1 MTTKIIEDPYRPNY
15 ETVSAAG
22 WVMAGILTQFM
33 PYVPAQLAA
42 AGGAFACAMGL
53 MRGWQ
58 SWRIGERK
66 ARLGDGGMEFISPD
80 KMMRKIAE
88 VSKRDEIWLGKGFD
102 WSGEEANR
110 LSLVMGNLRGLV
122 SKENLRDGNYWIHG
136 VGEDEADVTMPL
148 VNLNGQSLLVGTTR
162 AGKTR
167 FLDLMIMQAIG
178 RGEAVVILDPK
189 GDKDLEASAA
199 RACRLYGKPELFAR
213 LHPAF
218 PETSC
223 KIDLMKNWNRPTE
236 LASRI
241 AALVPSET
249 GADPFT
255 AFAWQAINNVC
266 QGLLLVNERPNLV
279 LIRRLVEGG
288 LDSLL
293 VQVLQTHLSRYVPD
307 WKDSYPAWLKREKNN
322 ETAALIGIYKA
333 AGNEFADSR
342 IDGMLTAHQHNREH
356 FQKMIASLIPILGM
370 LTSPPLDKLLSP
382 EVDLDD
388 PREVLDMGMALRRG
402 RVIYVGLDSLSDGTV
417 GSAIGSLF
425 LANMVAVAGDEYNY
439 GECKSPVNLFV
450 DEAAE
455 IINKP
460 MIQLLN
466 KGGGAL
472 FRSTLATQTFADF
485 AARLG
490 DENQARQVL
499 ANCNNVY
506 ALRVIDANTQEYLAE
521 SIPEVDI
528 KKVEVSYRSGADST
542 DWTDG
547 FAGAL
552 SEAMKSEKESMF
564 PAPLFGQLPAL
575 HYFARLS
582 GGRFVKGKIPILSEK
597 TG

>member
-1 MTTKIIEDPYRPNY
+1 MAKVIENPYRPAY
-15 ETVSAAG
+15 ETTSAVSWILAAG
-22 WVMAGILTQFM
+22 VTQFM
-33 PYVPAQLAA
+33 PYIPPQLAA
-42 AGGAFACAMGL
+42 ASGMAACLLGL
-53 MRGWQ
+53 LRGWQ
-58 SWRIGERK
+58 AWHVSERK
-66 ARLGDGGMEFISPD
+66 ARLNDGGMEFITPE
-80 KMMRKIAE
+80 KMMAKIKS
-88 VSKRDEIWLGKGFD
+88 VSSRGEIWLGSGFE
-102 WSGEEANR
+102 WGAEEANR
-110 LSLVMGNLRGLV
+110 LAHVMGDLRGLV
-122 SKENLRDGNYWIHG
+122 SKKLLLEGNYWIHG

-148 VNLNGQSLLVGTTR
+148 VNLNAQSLLVGTTR

-178 RGEAVVILDPK
+178 RGESVVILDPK
-189 GDKDLEASAA
+189 GDKDLEASAK
-199 RACRLYGKPELFAR
+199 RACRLYGKPELFASLR
-213 LHPAF
+213 PAF

-236 LASRI
+236 LASRLS
-241 AALVPSET
+241 ALVPSET

-266 QGLLLVNERPNLV
+266 QGMLLINDRPNLV
-279 LIRRLVEGG
+279 TIRRLVEGG
-288 LDSLL
+288 LDGLL
-293 VQVLQTHLSRYVPD
+293 VQVLRTHLSRYVPD
-307 WKDSYPAWLKREKNN
+307 WTESYPAWLKRARNDEA
-322 ETAALIGIYKA
+322 AALIGIYKA
-333 AGNEFADSR
+333 AGNETADPR
-342 IDGMLTAHQHNREH
+342 IDGMLTAHQHNKEH

-370 LTSPPLDKLLSP
+370 LTSPPLDVLLSP
-382 EVDLDD
+382 GVDLDD
-388 PREVLDMGMALRRG
+388 PREVLDMGTALRRG

-439 GECKSPVNLFV
+439 GDCKSPVNLFV

-506 ALRVIDANTQEYLAE
+506 ALRTIDAKSQEYLAE

-528 KKVEVSYRSGADST
+528 QKVEVSYRSGADSAE
-542 DWTDG
+542 WMDG
-547 FAGAL
+547 YSGAL
-552 SEAMKSEKESMF
+552 GEALKSEKESMF

-582 GGRFVKGKIPILSEK
+582 GGRSVKGKIPILSEEK
-597 TG
+597 K

>member
-1 MTTKIIEDPYRPNY
+1 MSSNIIENPYRPTY
-15 ETVSAAG
+15 EAISASTWLLAAG
-22 WVMAGILTQFM
+22 ITQMM
-33 PYVPAQLAA
+33 PMVPALLAVVGGVA
-42 AGGAFACAMGL
+42 ATAFGL
-53 MRGWQ
+53 LRGWQ
-58 SWRIGERK
+58 AYRIGDNK
-66 ARLGDGGMEFISPD
+66 ARLSDGGMEFISPD
-80 KMMRKIAE
+80 KMKKKVQS
-88 VSKRDEIWLGKGFD
+88 VSERGEIWLGTGFD
-102 WSGEEANR
+102 WGAEEANR
-110 LSLVMGNLRGLV
+110 LSHVMGDLQGLV
-122 SKENLRDGNYWIHG
+122 SKRDLRDGNYWIHG
-136 VGEDEADVTMPL
+136 VGEKEEEITMPL

-178 RGEAVVILDPK
+178 RGESVVIFDPK
-189 GDKDLEASAA
+189 GDRDLENSAK

-213 LHPAF
+213 FHPAF
-218 PETSC
+218 PENSC
-223 KIDLMKNWNRPTE
+223 KIDPMKNWNRPTE
-236 LASRI
+236 LASRL

-266 QGLLLVNERPNLV
+266 QGLLLINERPNLV
-279 LIRRLVEGG
+279 TIRRLVEGG

-293 VQVLQTHLSRYVPD
+293 IQVLRTHLSRTVPD
-307 WKDSYPAWLKREKNN
+307 WADGYPGRLKRARNN
-322 ETAALIGIYKA
+322 EVDALIGIYKA
-333 AGNEFADSR
+333 AGADVADSR
-342 IDGMLTAHQHNREH
+342 IDGMLTAYQHNREH
-356 FQKMIASLIPILGM
+356 FQKMIANLIPILGM

-388 PREVLDMGMALRRG
+388 PRETLDMASAIRRG
-402 RVIYVGLDSLSDGTV
+402 RVIYVGLDSLSDNTV
-417 GSAIGSLF
+417 GSAIGSIF
-425 LANMVAVAGDEYNY
+425 LADLVAVAGDEYNY
-439 GECKSPVNLFV
+439 GRCEQPVNLFV

-490 DENQARQVL
+490 DENQAHQVL

-506 ALRVIDANTQEYLAE
+506 ALRTIDSNTQEYLAE

-528 KKVEVSYRSGADST
+528 RKVETQYRHGAQGAD
-542 DWTDG
+542 WVNG
-547 FAGAL
+547 FNGMTGETLA
-552 SEAMKSEKESMF
+552 SEKESMF

-582 GGRFVKGKIPILSEK
+582 GGRFVKGKIPILSDEE
-597 TG
+597 

>member
-1 MTTKIIEDPYRPNY
+1 MSAKVIDNPYRPAY
-15 ETVSAAG
+15 ETASAAG
-22 WVMAGILTQFM
+22 WLLAGGATQFM
-33 PYVPAQLAA
+33 PYIPVAVA
-42 AGGAFACAMGL
+42 AGVGMATCLLGL
-53 MRGWQ
+53 YRGWQ
-58 SWRIGERK
+58 AWRVSERQ
-66 ARLGDGGMEFISPD
+66 ARLNEGGMEFISPE
-80 KMMRKIAE
+80 KMMAKIAE
-88 VSKRDEIWLGKGFD
+88 VSKRGELWLGSGFD

-110 LSLVMGNLRGLV
+110 LAQVMRNLRGLV
-122 SKENLRDGNYWIHG
+122 PKETLREGNYWIHG
-136 VGEDEADVTMPL
+136 VGDDEADVTMPL

-213 LHPAF
+213 FHPAF
-218 PETSC
+218 PESSC
-223 KIDLMKNWNRPTE
+223 KIDPMKNWNRPTE

-241 AALVPSET
+241 SALVPSET

-255 AFAWQAINNVC
+255 AFAWQAMNNVI
-266 QGLLLVNERPNLV
+266 QGLLLINERPNLV
-279 LIRRLVEGG
+279 ILRRLVENG
-288 LDSLL
+288 LDQLL
-293 VQVLQTHLSRYVPD
+293 MQVLRTHLSRHVPD
-307 WKDSYPAWLKREKNN
+307 WQESYPAWLKRARNN
-322 ETAALIGIYKA
+322 ETEALIGIYKA

-342 IDGMLTAHQHNREH
+342 VDGMLTAYQHNREH

-370 LTSPPLDKLLSP
+370 LTSPPLDKQLSP

-388 PREVLDMGMALRRG
+388 PREILDMGSALRRG
-402 RVIYVGLDSLSDGTV
+402 RVIYVGLDSLSDATV

-425 LANMVAVAGDEYNY
+425 LANLVAVAGDEYNY

-528 KKVEVSYRSGADST
+528 QKVEVTYRSGTEST
-542 DWTDG
+542 DWMEG
-547 FAGAL
+547 FAGGLGEAL
-552 SEAMKSEKESMF
+552 KSEKESMF

-582 GGRFVKGKIPILSEK
+582 GGRFVKGKIPILKEM
-597 TG
+597 